1 MALIFP
7 QFAGKLIDSHC
18 HLTDPSFDT
27 DLSEVVE
34 RAVKAGVE
42 VVIDLGIDL
51 KSSKLAVQNAQKF
64 PGTVFAGIGVDPE
77 CLIPGSSLFN
87 PSLLEGSDTEFDAW
101 LNAQISALKE
111 LAMACPNEIA
121 MIGETGMDGFHLAQK
136 MKAGEL
142 DEETIKLCLKRQTDL
157 FVAHIKLANELTLP
171 LSIHSRGLEQ
181 ETLDVLVAQQGRGIM
196 HCFTGSR
203 EVLKNILESGN
214 GVGVSAIYTYNS
226 GKELLNNLQAELAE
240 RGVDLAD
247 INKLNELG
255 IYFETDA
262 PYLSLRGAE
271 SPRNE
276 PATVAEIAEYIS
288 TKA

>member
-18 HLTDPSFDT
+18 HLTDPSFGL
-27 DLSEVVE
+27 DLEQVVA
-34 RAVKAGVE
+34 RSKNAGVE
-42 VVIDLGIDL
+42 AIIDLGIDFET
-51 KSSKLAVQNAQKF
+51 SKQAIRNAQRF
-64 PGTVFAGIGVDPE
+64 AGTVFAGIGIDPE

-87 PSLLEGSDTEFDAW
+87 PALLESSDVEFAGW
-101 LNAQISALKE
+101 LSAQITALRE
-111 LAMACPNEIA
+111 LALAHPDEIA

-136 MKAGEL
+136 MKSGEL
-142 DEETIKLCLKRQTDL
+142 AQETIKLCLKRQTDL
-157 FVAHIKLANELTLP
+157 FVEHIKLANELNLP

-214 GVGVSAIYTYNS
+214 GVGISAIYTYNS
-226 GKELLNNLQAELAE
+226 GKELLNNLQAELTE
-240 RGVDLAD
+240 REIDLAD

-262 PYLSLRGAE
+262 PYLALRVAE

-276 PATVAEIAEYIS
+276 PVTVARIVEYIS
-288 TKA
+288 TKV